1 MLCNNFLFFLQPLL
15 SFFCFTYRNPSR
27 RQGQGKKDDKFVV
40 DPSGLEPL
48 TPALQMR
55 CSSQLSYG
63 PIKSVGD
70 EGVGPST
77 SSLSE
82 KRSTAELVARY
93 ILSVYFFAF
102 SKLPVIK
109 LGIIFFREAPFI
121 FIDLS

>member
-1 MLCNNFLFFLQPLL
+1 M
-15 SFFCFTYRNPSR
+15 
-27 RQGQGKKDDKFVV
+27 

-82 KRSTAELVARY
+82 KRSTAELVAQY
-93 ILSVYFFAF
+93 IYFFAF

-109 LGIIFFREAPFI
+109 SGIAFFKEEPSI